1 MFRVLLII
9 IFCFVSVLL
18 FGQQSI
24 NSLGGNIKNSSGEIN
39 YSIGQT
45 IDHIGATTG
54 PSTYNSIQIANE
66 VLTLSTDL
74 FTKKELEISIGP
86 NPFFDHINLNFSD
99 LVDLTNLNFSLF
111 DLEGKQLKSG
121 KISNYSFRINFKN
134 LVPATYILI
143 IQDNFQTS
151 NTYKIVKY

>member
-1 MFRVLLII
+1 MFRVLLIT

-24 NSLGGNIKNSSGEIN
+24 NSLGGNLKNSSGEIN

-45 IDHIGATTG
+45 IDHIGSTIG
-54 PSTYNSIQIANE
+54 PSTYNSIQIASE

-86 NPFFDHINLNFSD
+86 NPFSDHINLHFSD

-111 DLEGKQLKSG
+111 DLKGKQLKSG
-121 KISNYSFRINFKN
+121 KISNNNFKVDLNN
-134 LVPATYILI
+134 LKSAAYILI